1 MIGENLYKEFE
12 KVGLICMFFKFV
24 LDFWR
29 DYLDVLKVVNRIF
42 RGRCRVKCKI
52 GNGILKIYKLIIIF
66 INV

>member
-29 DYLDVLKVVNRIF
+29 DYLDVLIAVNRIF

-52 GNGILKIYKLIIIF
+52 GNGIL
-66 INV
+66 